1 MEYSIG
7 MFARSLAGH
16 DKNKL
21 YLISKVDNEYVYLV
35 DGVIRTVDKPKKK
48 RKKHIQIDYQIM
60 DLIKEKL
67 EAKVELR
74 NEDIK
79 RAIKL
84 KNSKCCNE

>member
-16 DKNKL
+16 DKTKL
-21 YLISKVDNEYVYLV
+21 YLISKIEGEYVYLV
-35 DGVIRTVDKPKKK
+35 DGEIRTIDRPKKK
-48 RKKHIQIDYQIM
+48 KIKHIQIDYQVM
-60 DLIKEKL
+60 DSIKTKL
-67 EAKVELR
+67 EAKDPLR

-84 KNSKCCNE
+84 KNIVCND

>member
-16 DKNKL
+16 DKGKL
-21 YLISKVDNEYVYLV
+21 YLISKTEEEYVYLV

-67 EAKVELR
+67 EAKSELR
-74 NEDIK
+74 DEDIK
-79 RAIKL
+79 RALKL
-84 KNSKCCNE
+84 KENKRFRD

>member
-21 YLISKVDNEYVYLV
+21 YLISKLDDEYVYLV
-35 DGVIRTVDKPKKK
+35 DGSIRTVDRPKKK

-84 KNSKCCNE
+84 KEDKGCQD